1 MCTYYTYLVGMLNL
15 VMVWWHV
22 IIDQGNYYR
31 GVLTL
36 YFGSFSLPLF
46 GKHRFRTVIKVNTS
60 QTGHYFDANNG
71 ILVK

>member
-46 GKHRFRTVIKVNTS
+46 GKHRFRTGIKVNTS